1 MCLEMKGN
9 IMNGPTEKRITQRQ
23 DYKVPIQVSIF
34 NKKKFFT
41 AQTINNCIDG
51 ICFKSNTFLLP
62 GTTVYLRV
70 KKLPPDTSDA
80 CAFEGLRSATLGEIK
95 WCKELVDT
103 DTCTYEVGVKYPGPA
118 Y

>member
-51 ICFKSNTFLLP
+51 ICFKSNTFLRP
-62 GTTVYLRV
+62 GTTVYVRIKQFL
-70 KKLPPDTSDA
+70 PDTARES
-80 CAFEGLRSATLGEIK
+80 AFEGLRSATLGEIK